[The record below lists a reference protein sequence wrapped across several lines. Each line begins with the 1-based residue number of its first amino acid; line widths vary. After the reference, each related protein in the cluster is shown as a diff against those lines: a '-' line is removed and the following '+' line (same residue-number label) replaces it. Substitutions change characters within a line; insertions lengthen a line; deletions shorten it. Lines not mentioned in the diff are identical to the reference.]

1 MLFRLFLIGLFLIGC
16 TSFEKSEVSDLKKLS
31 QIEIVTDDEYI
42 SNLIKTKKEGIK
54 KLIDLMPSDPV
65 KNQVYLNKE
74 NFLFEEVTDK
84 IGFNMIQVYVLPNT
98 KIVHS
103 IDATKYIGVKWEN
116 VDDLKQVLDEKY
128 GRRNLQEMEYYGW
141 TKCYSSWWDEESST
155 TIMISYEKR
164 RIKLPAEYS
173 NLTVRYEH
181 TKLSDKVW
189 QEKYKKEQEE
199 NKKRIDS
206 IKGNF

>member
-1 MLFRLFLIGLFLIGC
+1 MKNSIHLSFIFVLIFTCNGLL
-16 TSFEKSEVSDLKKLS
+16 LS
-31 QIEIVTDDEYI
+31 QITKNPIKGAFGVELGKELNVPHTGHIVGEEDECYRI
-42 SNLIKTKKEGIK
+42 AAPK
-54 KLIDLMPSDPV
+54 
-65 KNQVYLNKE
+65 
-74 NFLFEEVTDK
+74 DK

-164 RIKLPAEYS
+164 RIKLPAEYR